1 MRDSFVDVLASD
13 HAPHTMTDK
22 VKGAPGMP
30 HLDTLGPFA
39 GWLIKKCG
47 FSPGRVAEVL
57 SQVPGK
63 ILAPDLEQP
72 HGAIEPG
79 WEASFTVLDFGADCP
94 LWKTQGFW
102 VAGLCEHGADGLLLR
117 HAIAHGSQGHDNS
130 GGKVKRRDCGEHLFV
145 KSFPR
150 KVFRGQ
156 GRCEMDFVGK
166 DLISMN
172 DLTREE
178 IDEILQKVPVVRNNP
193 DKKDLCQNKVS
204 AMLFFEPS
212 TRTRCYSKVAM
223 RNLGGKVGG
232 FYDAN
237 ITSSVKE
244 ESLWDTVKMHD
255 GYGFDVMV
263 IRHPLKGAARLA
275 AEAAE
280 IPVINAGD
288 GPNQHPT
295 QTLLD
300 LYSIQETQGKIDGL
314 TIAMVGDLA
323 NGRTVHSLT
332 EALLKYNDCRLIFIS
347 PRDLRHAPIPDRQV
361 QKIMAGTGRNFH

>member
-1 MRDSFVDVLASD
+1 
-13 HAPHTMTDK
+13 
-22 VKGAPGMP
+22 
-30 HLDTLGPFA
+30 
-39 GWLIKKCG
+39 
-47 FSPGRVAEVL
+47 
-57 SQVPGK
+57 
-63 ILAPDLEQP
+63 
-72 HGAIEPG
+72 
-79 WEASFTVLDFGADCP
+79 
-94 LWKTQGFW
+94 
-102 VAGLCEHGADGLLLR
+102 
-117 HAIAHGSQGHDNS
+117 
-130 GGKVKRRDCGEHLFV
+130 
-145 KSFPR
+145 
-150 KVFRGQ
+150 
-156 GRCEMDFVGK
+156 MDFKGR

-178 IDEILQKVPVVRNNP
+178 IDFILHKVPEVVNHP
-193 DKKDLCQNKVS
+193 DKKQLCTNMVS

-212 TRTRCYSKVAM
+212 TRTRTSFEVAM

-232 FYDAN
+232 FYDAS
-237 ITSSVKE
+237 ITSAVKE

-275 AEAAE
+275 AEAAD

-300 LYSIQETQGKIDGL
+300 LYSIAETQGTIDGL

-332 EALLKYNDCRLIFIS
+332 EALLKYNDCKLIFIS
-347 PRDLRHAPIPDRQV
+347 PRDLAMPRYIIDKCRKAWSERGVTFTEGSRIEDYVSEVDVLYMTRIQIERLEERTPVVEKFRSIYRLEAAMLKDVKSHMKVMHPLPRVKEIASDVDLSPYAYYFQQARNGLLVREALLALILGVV
-361 QKIMAGTGRNFH
+361 Q